1 MAIVYLS
8 STLLDLKAEREAV
21 SNWLGKNHQ
30 VKHSY
35 VADDD
40 SVAESCLEDISTCDA
55 YVLILGFR
63 YGFVPPINNPQR
75 LSITQLEFRHAG
87 ELGIPRIVLLSKGAS
102 DMSLTDYDNP
112 ERYRSLKAFRAEASL
127 AVRPAEF
134 SDITSLIAELSAGIQ
149 HVLAKRPIQK
159 VSAQR
164 LRLPQHKVI
173 GRSAQIKAVLDGLD
187 AGRRE
192 FAFVFLAGVG
202 KTAVAAEL
210 IHNKKVNERFPDGVL
225 WAHLGPD
232 PDVRRQLRKWAA
244 SLGLND
250 EQIEKSANLE
260 ELSDLIAQAIDQR
273 RLLLVLDDVWS
284 TEAGEYFKLA
294 GENCAF
300 VVTTRFPKTARELM
314 PTVGQ
319 VITVPTLSEKD
330 GLLLLAELAPN
341 SVWLAPDVLRKLVRR
356 VGGLPIALVLI
367 GNMLKAEG
375 DDERAIHTV
384 EQYLISIATMFR
396 RKKPAEFTEDHNFT
410 LGEVIEASY
419 KALGK
424 ITSLNDDQTLPG
436 DLLRVALEALSVL
449 RPDPSWF
456 TSSLAELLT
465 GRSTQVLL
473 ELANAGLI
481 EEVRYPGEKKTD
493 ENDQRYTMHRV
504 IAEYIRTKLTT
515 ERSQALNH
523 LAAAHY
529 LEQLQSLER
538 KFQEGDTSNYGAMY
552 RYENPEWQD
561 CQDNWLYYYSQT
573 GYDTEA
579 SLSFLH
585 VWFDGFW
592 WWSCFTDEGFDF
604 CDQLLLE
611 WEHRLTLSANA
622 TAQSDPEHRLERR
635 VQGLDLLHRF
645 KQAYPK
651 ETVEC
656 RSVSWREVAETIRAV
671 RNLSALDGDVAQL
684 THPSA
689 RHVRALTDIF
699 LAEAARFGQ
708 GDIKAAEM
716 NYREALAIFR
726 LNNDRWNIAWVLYH
740 LADMFSESANYAS
753 AQPLCKECLALGRE
767 GCDHEVV
774 ALCHRVLGNAAL
786 ASGDAPGALYNY
798 RHALEH
804 AYRFQIEPRDPDDY
818 TIQFYA
824 AMTNTV
830 ATHLL
835 TLSATEPG
843 LAQEVASGLRRLWID
858 CGVRLATPNNED
870 ALLAGIEVKTLANQL
885 FPVPLPTER
894 RKIDGPAYAKT
905 VREHLLQLNHPILL
919 EQSNGDDLIDH
930 LGTTPQQLVGRAN
943 IKK

>member
-1 MAIVYLS
+1 MAVVYLS

-40 SVAESCLEDISTCDA
+40 SVAESCLEDISTCDV

-63 YGFVPPINNPQR
+63 YGYVLPTNNPQG

-87 ELGIPRIVLLSKGAS
+87 KLGIPRIVLLSKGAS

-112 ERYRSLKAFRAEASL
+112 ERYQSLKTFRAEASL

-149 HVLAKRPIQK
+149 HVLAKRPLQK
-159 VSAQR
+159 VSAPR

-173 GRSAQIKAVLDGLD
+173 GRNAQVKAVLDGLV

-210 IHNKKVNERFPDGVL
+210 IHNKEVNERFPDGVL

-244 SLGLND
+244 SLGLTD
-250 EQIEKSANLE
+250 EQIEKSTNLE

-319 VITVPTLSEKD
+319 VITVPTLGEKD

-341 SVWLAPDVLRKLVRR
+341 SVSLASGVLRKLVTR

-375 DDERAIHTV
+375 DDERAIRTV
-384 EQYLISIATMFR
+384 EQYLISIAAMFR
-396 RKKPAEFTEDHNFT
+396 RKKPAEFAEDHNFT

-419 KALGK
+419 NALGRT
-424 ITSLNDDQTLPG
+424 TSLNDDETLPG
-436 DLLRVALEALSVL
+436 DLLRGALEALSVL

-456 TSSLAELLT
+456 TSSLAKLLT
-465 GRSTQVLL
+465 GAPIQALL
-473 ELANAGLI
+473 DLANAGLL
-481 EEVRYPGEKKTD
+481 EEVRYLSEKEAD

-504 IAEYIRTKLTT
+504 IAEYIRTKLTA
-515 ERSQALNH
+515 ERLQALNR

-529 LEQLQSLER
+529 LERLQSLER
-538 KFQEGDTSNYGAMY
+538 KFQEGDTTNYSAMY

-611 WEHRLTLSANA
+611 WENRLTLSANA
-622 TAQSDPEHRLERR
+622 TVQSDPTHRLERR

-651 ETVEC
+651 ETVE
-656 RSVSWREVAETIRAV
+656 RSSGAWLEVAETIRAV
-671 RNLSALDGDVAQL
+671 RSLSALDGETAQL
-684 THPSA
+684 QHPSA
-689 RHVRALTDIF
+689 RHVRALTDVF
-699 LAEAARFGQ
+699 LAEADRFGQ
-708 GDIKAAEM
+708 GDIKAAEV
-716 NYREALAIFR
+716 NYREALALFR
-726 LNNDRWNIAWVLYH
+726 LDNDQWNIAWILYH
-740 LADMFSESANYAS
+740 LADMLGEDGDYA
-753 AQPLCKECLALGRE
+753 AALPLCEESLTLGRF
-767 GCDHEVV
+767 GCDNEVV
-774 ALCHRVLGNAAL
+774 ALNHRLLGDAAL
-786 ASGDAPGALYNY
+786 AGGDGSEALRNY
-798 RHALEH
+798 WDAVVH
-804 AYRFQIEPRDPDDY
+804 AYRFQVEPRDPDDY

-824 AMTNTV
+824 DMTSTV
-830 ATHLL
+830 ATHLR
-835 TLSATEPG
+835 TRSVNEPE
-843 LAQEVASGLRRLWID
+843 LAQKIASGLRRSWIN
-858 CGVRLATPNNED
+858 CGVQLAMPTDEE
-870 ALLAGIEVKTLANQL
+870 ALLAGIEVQTLAMQL
-885 FPVPLPTER
+885 LPAPLQTER
-894 RKIDGPAYAKT
+894 RKIEGAAYAKT
-905 VREHLLQLNHPILL
+905 VREHLLQLNRLTKER
-919 EQSNGDDLIDH
+919 EQW
-930 LGTTPQQLVGRAN
+930 Q
-943 IKK
+943 